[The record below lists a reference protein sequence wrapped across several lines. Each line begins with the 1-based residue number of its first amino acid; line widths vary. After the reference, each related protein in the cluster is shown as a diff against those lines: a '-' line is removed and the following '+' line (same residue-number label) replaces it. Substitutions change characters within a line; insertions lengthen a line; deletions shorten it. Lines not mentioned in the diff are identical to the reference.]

1 MIAGITFLLV
11 AAILPF
17 LAQAVFFLTIELVW
31 YLGFPILNQLFLQ
44 RSFCMLEA
52 IYLPKLRYLTPTLDS
67 TLLKAMEEAGELARA
82 VLNFMPWEKLSP
94 AELKEQTEAI
104 ALLADVK
111 EELLDVAQTC
121 VTMIFVMEDSFGIDA
136 DSLIGEHLAKLA
148 DKGYAYDTSQNYR
161 ITTTPNRQDGNYKY
175 ISLPHLRLDNVTLLT
190 TVCKIQE
197 EIGEL
202 TQFLGKHAGASG
214 EQARLDPDEV
224 NRGAALELLDI
235 AQCCFT
241 MMYILAGRYA
251 VNIAELVAG
260 HVNKLQRR
268 GYC

>member
-1 MIAGITFLLV
+1 
-11 AAILPF
+11 
-17 LAQAVFFLTIELVW
+17 
-31 YLGFPILNQLFLQ
+31 
-44 RSFCMLEA
+44 MLEA
-52 IYLPKLRYLTPTLDS
+52 IYLPKLKHLAPTLDS

-94 AELKEQTEAI
+94 AELNEQPEAV

-121 VTMIFVMEDSFGIDA
+121 VTMIFVMEDTFGIDG

-148 DKGYAYDTSQNYR
+148 EKGYAYDISPSYR
-161 ITTTPNRQDGNYKY
+161 ITTTQSLYGGNYKY
-175 ISLPHLRLDNVTLLT
+175 ISLPHLTIDHVTLLT

-197 EIGEL
+197 ELGEL

-214 EQARLDPDEV
+214 EQARLDTGEV
-224 NRGAALELLDI
+224 NRGAALELLDV

-241 MMYILAGRYA
+241 MMYILAERYD
-251 VNIAELVAG
+251 VNIAELVAR
-260 HVNKLQRR
+260 HVDKLHRK